1 MNNSALHMQML
12 RAKKLAIKQQQQQR
26 NITGAH
32 ALKSYMEKQN
42 AFKEARKLQNP
53 QQQTNETLSQP
64 NIVEPLPKQKKD
76 TISPLFSALK
86 KQEQICI
93 KNLSTILY
101 LRNGK
106 NGYLQLINMNQDL
119 ELFAERT
126 ARKIIFKERE
136 NIWTDQIT
144 KQMEQFELLW

>member
-1 MNNSALHMQML
+1 MNNSALHMEML

-26 NITGAH
+26 NTTGTQ

-42 AFKEARKLQNP
+42 ALKEARQLRNAQLQSV
-53 QQQTNETLSQP
+53 QTIFQP
-64 NIVEPLPKQKKD
+64 NIVKPKQKWRD

-86 KQEQICI
+86 KQEQLCI
-93 KNLSTILY
+93 RNLSTILY

-106 NGYLQLINMNQDL
+106 NRYLQIIDMNQDL
-119 ELFAERT
+119 GLVNERT

-136 NIWTDQIT
+136 NIWTEQIT
-144 KQMEQFELLW
+144 KQMEQFELSW